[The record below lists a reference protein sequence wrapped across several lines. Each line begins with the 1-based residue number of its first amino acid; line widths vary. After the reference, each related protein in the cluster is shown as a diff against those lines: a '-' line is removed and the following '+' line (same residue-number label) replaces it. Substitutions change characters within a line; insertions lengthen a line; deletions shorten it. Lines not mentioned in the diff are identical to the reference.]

1 MNKELYI
8 AMENVLKLAIERAEQ
23 LSTLSFIH
31 SNDILADRSIKIVKN
46 YLNELSNIVIAK
58 DE

>member
-1 MNKELYI
+1 
-8 AMENVLKLAIERAEQ
+8 MENVLKLAIERAEQ